1 MKAFQINGGCAII
14 TECWLLLVLAKPNMP
29 PFQSWALEVE
39 DKSNLQPCDTEIV
52 QHAADLNI
60 ADAFDRLCVNHY
72 SPFND
77 KIRDVFA
84 DKLRSVVYREARLL
98 FEANARG
105 LHFDAQ
111 GVLIWLFMQAMAK

>member
-1 MKAFQINGGCAII
+1 
-14 TECWLLLVLAKPNMP
+14 MP

-60 ADAFDRLCVNHY
+60 SDAFDRLCFNDHR
-72 SPFND
+72 PFYD
-77 KIRDVFA
+77 KIRDVLA
-84 DKLRSVVYREARLL
+84 DKLRSIIYRKARLL

-111 GVLIWLFMQAMAK
+111 CVLVWLFMQAMSK